1 MIKDIANKYYSYGLS
16 VVPVSKDKLPTI
28 AWKQRQ
34 SELIKPNGEFNNVDM
49 LAIIGG
55 AVSGGLE
62 CIDLD
67 LKYDITGTLMERYKA
82 LVKETD
88 GNLLKRLVVEKSQN
102 NGYHFIYRYNADKYE
117 GNLKLASRPTTEA
130 EKEANPKEKVKVL
143 LETRGEGGYFVAAP
157 SAGYNLVQGGFD
169 AVPTLTLA
177 ERNVLISC
185 ARALN
190 EYAEEVVKPV
200 YQPKEKTD
208 GLSPFDDYNERGD
221 VLTLLLSEGWTIAK
235 ENSKNY
241 FLKRDGS
248 DSKWGATLH
257 KETRTFYVFSTS
269 TQFESN
275 KGYAPAT
282 VYGVL
287 KHNKDWSACAKSLLE
302 SGYGEAI
309 VYENRRE
316 VSKVSPAP
324 TAEETKSMMQKMYEE
339 SFIDVSKKL
348 DYPKV
353 AISIGDHTISGTTYP
368 TAFGTYGNFS
378 CLVGAS
384 KSKKT
389 FFKSLLVSCYIGG
402 QADRYSETI
411 RGHRK
416 GNEIIIDVDTE
427 QGDWHAQ
434 NTFKRIPKM
443 VGGNPDFY
451 KPFALRPY
459 SHLER
464 IQFIEYLIYE
474 SEFKNNTGLFVID
487 GIADLVAD
495 FNDLKESNA
504 IIQKI
509 MKWTDDKK
517 FHLISIVH
525 QNSTTQKA
533 TGHLGSSILK
543 KAETVCNLVALD
555 NNEVE
560 VTFSYTRG
568 FPIPALTFRI
578 NDDGLPTMLNS
589 VPQVQMPQQGF
600 KRLNNFRDYT
610 EPLTDDTPF

>member
-1 MIKDIANKYYSYGLS
+1 MIKEIANKYHSYGLS
-16 VVPVSKDKLPTI
+16 VVPVSENKLPTI

-34 SELIKPNGEFNNVDM
+34 SELIKPNGEFDNVER
-49 LAIIGG
+49 LAIVGG

-62 CIDLD
+62 CLDLD

-88 GNLLKRLVVEKSQN
+88 STLLKRLVVEKSQN
-102 NGYHFIYRYNADKYE
+102 NGYHFIYRYDSDKYE
-117 GNLKLASRPTTEA
+117 GNLKLASRGTTEE
-130 EKEANPKEKVKVL
+130 EKLLNPKEKVKVL

-157 SAGYNLVQGGFD
+157 SIGYTLVQGGFD
-169 AVPTLTLA
+169 SVPKLKIS
-177 ERNVLISC
+177 ERNLLIAC

-190 EYAEEVVKPV
+190 EYTEEVVTPV
-200 YQPKEKTD
+200 YQHREKTD
-208 GLSPFDDYNERGD
+208 TLSPFDDYNQRGD
-221 VLTLLLSEGWTIAK
+221 VLSLLLSEGWTIAK

-282 VYGVL
+282 VYGLL
-287 KHNKDWSACAKSLLE
+287 KHNNDWSACAKSLLE
-302 SGYGEAI
+302 EGYGERI
-309 VYENRRE
+309 VYENRKPSTYSQQP
-316 VSKVSPAP
+316 VITTP
-324 TAEETKSMMQKMYEE
+324 EEAKSNMQQMY
-339 SFIDVSKKL
+339 SAAFIDVTKKL

-353 AISIGDHTISGTTYP
+353 AISIGDHTQGGTSYP
-368 TAFGTYGNFS
+368 TSFGTYGNFS

-389 FFKSLLVSCYIGG
+389 FFKSLLVACYIGG
-402 QADRYSETI
+402 NADRYSELI
-411 RGHRK
+411 RGHRA
-416 GNEIIIDVDTE
+416 GREFIIDVDTE
-427 QGDWHAQ
+427 QGEWHAQ

-443 VGGNPDFY
+443 VGGNPEFY

-474 SEFKNNTGLFVID
+474 SDFKDNTGLFVID

-525 QNSTTQKA
+525 QNSTTNKA

-543 KAETVCNLVALD
+543 KAETVCNLAATEG
-555 NNEVE
+555 NEVE
-560 VTFSYTRG
+560 VTFNYTRG
-568 FPIPALTFRI
+568 YPIGNITFRI
-578 NDDGLPTMLNS
+578 NDEGLPTMKEDFKE
-589 VPQVQMPQQGF
+589 PQPQGF
-600 KRLNNFRDYT
+600 TRIATRNFS
-610 EPLTDDTPF
+610 EPNHEDETPF